1 VPIWQ
6 AIRGYHAGVASKAHL
21 KAELLAHL
29 SAALDAA
36 RAAHAAA
43 VEGATH
49 SEARAENDK
58 DTRGLEQ
65 SYLARGQA
73 QRVAELEGALIEV
86 ETMALRAFGPDDP
99 VALGA
104 LVTVEEDGAPE
115 RYFVAPHGGGAVL
128 DGGAVHV
135 VTPRSPVGVA
145 LLGRRVDD
153 DVELRLPGR
162 RRELMVVAIS

>member
-1 VPIWQ
+1 
-6 AIRGYHAGVASKAHL
+6 
-21 KAELLAHL
+21 
-29 SAALDAA
+29 
-36 RAAHAAA
+36 
-43 VEGATH
+43 
-49 SEARAENDK
+49 
-58 DTRGLEQ
+58 
-65 SYLARGQA
+65 
-73 QRVAELEGALIEV
+73 
-86 ETMALRAFGPDDP
+86 
-99 VALGA
+99 
-104 LVTVEEDGAPE
+104 VEEDGEPE